1 MQQHQRAISDCTEVI
16 HRLPDSADAYHERGT
31 AYLLTQQF
39 NQSVEDMNAAIRLGD
54 GNRAVALSVRGRAH
68 SGLKEWGDAIEDFD
82 EAIRLNPNAAHF
94 FLFRGIALKARS
106 QFRKAIDD

>member
-1 MQQHQRAISDCTEVI
+1 YEQGMLLLSQRNWPGASDRLNDAIRLKADSALAYLGRCRAEIGMQQHQRAIADCTEVI

-54 GNRAVALSVRGRAH
+54 QNRAV
-68 SGLKEWGDAIEDFD
+68 
-82 EAIRLNPNAAHF
+82 
-94 FLFRGIALKARS
+94 
-106 QFRKAIDD
+106 